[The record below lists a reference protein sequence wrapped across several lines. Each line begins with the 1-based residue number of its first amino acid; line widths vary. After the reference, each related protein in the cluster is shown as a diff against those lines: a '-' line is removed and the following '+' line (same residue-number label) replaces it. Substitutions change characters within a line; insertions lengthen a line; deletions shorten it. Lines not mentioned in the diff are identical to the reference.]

1 MMRQLLGKGY
11 VDPNFPNPNKS
22 GDTDIIIYGYIP
34 SLALAVAGAVSFFC
48 CAVAAVGLLYR
59 FRSASMSVRS
69 FKKFSCQRLGFFRQ
83 K

>member
-11 VDPNFPNPNKS
+11 VDPKFPNPNKA

-34 SLALAVAGAVSFFC
+34 SLALAVVGAVSFFS

-59 FRSASMSVRS
+59 FR
-69 FKKFSCQRLGFFRQ
+69 
-83 K
+83 